1 MKEKNDYGFYSGGYI
16 FDRLDR
22 AALRFVRQAYPELK
36 GKQVYTSWSEIKFH
50 KQLCALN
57 NSKVYLDCCETF
69 VGMSGA
75 TVYEV
80 NVYLTVPGHRIASA
94 TFWFKEAKHNYCETQ
109 GENK

>member
-50 KQLCALN
+50 KQLCALD
-57 NSKVYLDCCETF
+57 NSKVHLDCCETF
-69 VGMSGA
+69 EGMSGD
-75 TVYEV
+75 TTYEV
-80 NVYLTVPGHRIASA
+80 AVYLTVPSLRIASA
-94 TFWFKEAKHNYCETQ
+94 AFWFKVAKHNYCETA
-109 GENK
+109 ELKS

>member
-22 AALRFVRQAYPELK
+22 AALRFALQQWPELK
-36 GKQVYTSWSEIKFH
+36 GKQVYTAWSEIKFH
-50 KQLCALN
+50 KQLCTLE
-57 NSKVYLDCCETF
+57 NSKVHWDSYETID
-69 VGMSGA
+69 GMNGL
-75 TVYEV
+75 TYEV